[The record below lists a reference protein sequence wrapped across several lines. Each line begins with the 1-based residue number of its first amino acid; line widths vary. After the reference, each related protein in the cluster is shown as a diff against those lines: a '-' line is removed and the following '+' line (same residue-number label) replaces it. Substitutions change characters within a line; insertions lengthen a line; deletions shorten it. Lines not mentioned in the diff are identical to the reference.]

1 VDDDASVRT
10 AISSL
15 VRSIGCDSLVFSS
28 AAAFID
34 SGCESRS
41 DCLITDIHMPGM
53 SGLDLHD
60 KLHAAGSTVPVIFI
74 TAFPEFKTRE
84 HALQRGAIC
93 FLVKPFNADV
103 LIDCVERALQ
113 RGLS

>member
-1 VDDDASVRT
+1 MLKAPGTTRNG
-10 AISSL
+10 
-15 VRSIGCDSLVFSS
+15 GCARVLCVGGRRWS

-84 HALQRGAIC
+84 HAMQRGAIC